1 MVVALIVINVLAFL
15 WELSLGAS
23 GQLDAAIEVLG
34 FVPRRFFGWEQ
45 AGGATL
51 DPWRFLPLLT
61 ANFLHGG
68 WLHIIGN
75 MWFLGVFGDN
85 VEDRLGH
92 LRFLLFYLLCG
103 ACSMLVQGAGGFPAR
118 GVPAIGA
125 SGAIAGV
132 LGAYLVLYPGARVRT
147 LVLALHRGPARGG
160 VPRRLVPRPADERDG
175 LARARA
181 RPSAA
186 AGVAWWA
193 HIGGFVVGMGLCV
206 LLEKGRGAPP
216 PARLDHPSATR
227 ALGVRAG
234 PGSAYRRHS
243 RGMASRAAARSRS
256 CSSSRAVFSW

>member
-1 MVVALIVINVLAFL
+1 LIFPLRDSPRPANWPVVVVAIIVINVVAFL
-15 WELSLGAS
+15 WELSLGP

-45 AGGATL
+45 AGGAPL

-92 LRFLLFYLLCG
+92 LRFVIFYLLCG
-103 ACSMLVQGAGGFPAR
+103 AASMLIQGLVVPGSR
-118 GVPAIGA
+118 VPAIGA

-132 LGAYLVLYPGARVRT
+132 LGAYLVLYPSARVRT
-147 LVLALHRGPARGG
+147 LVFIFIVDLPAVVFLG
-160 VPRRLVPRPADERDG
+160 VWFLTQLMNGSASLSPTAAE
-175 LARARA
+175 
-181 RPSAA
+181 AA

-206 LLEKGRGAPP
+206 LLRRAEVPRPRRDWTTRPPRG
-216 PARLDHPSATR
+216 LW
-227 ALGVRAG
+227 V
-234 PGSAYRRHS
+234 
-243 RGMASRAAARSRS
+243 
-256 CSSSRAVFSW
+256 

>member
-1 MVVALIVINVLAFL
+1 MVVATIVINVLVFF
-15 WELSLGAS
+15 WELSLAP

-45 AGGATL
+45 AGGAPL

-75 MWFLGVFGDN
+75 LWFLGVFGDN

-92 LRFLLFYLLCG
+92 LRFVVFYLLCG
-103 ACSMLVQGAGGFPAR
+103 ACSMLIQGLVVPGSR
-118 GVPAIGA
+118 VPAIGA

-132 LGAYLVLYPGARVRT
+132 LGAYLVLYPSARVRT
-147 LVLALHRGPARGG
+147 LVFIFIVDLPAVVFLG
-160 VPRRLVPRPADERDG
+160 VWFLTQLMNGSASLSPTAAE
-175 LARARA
+175 
-181 RPSAA
+181 AA

-206 LLEKGRGAPP
+206 LLRRTEAPRPRRDWTTRPPRG
-216 PARLDHPSATR
+216 LW
-227 ALGVRAG
+227 V
-234 PGSAYRRHS
+234 
-243 RGMASRAAARSRS
+243 
-256 CSSSRAVFSW
+256 

>member
-1 MVVALIVINVLAFL
+1 MVVAIIVINVLAFL

-92 LRFLLFYLLCG
+92 LRFVVFYLLCG
-103 ACSMLVQGAGGFPAR
+103 ACSMLVQGLAAPGSS
-118 GVPAIGA
+118 VPAIGA

-132 LGAYLVLYPGARVRT
+132 LGAYLVLYPSARVRT
-147 LVLALHRGPARGG
+147 LVLIFIVDLPA
-160 VPRRLVPRPADERDG
+160 VVFLG
-175 LARARA
+175 LWFLTQLMNGTASLSPTAA
-181 RPSAA
+181 EAA

-206 LLEKGRGAPP
+206 LLRRAEAPRPRRDWTTRPPRGLWVQGR
-216 PARLDHPSATR
+216 
-227 ALGVRAG
+227 
-234 PGSAYRRHS
+234 
-243 RGMASRAAARSRS
+243 
-256 CSSSRAVFSW
+256 

>member
-1 MVVALIVINVLAFL
+1 MVVAIIVINVLAFF

-92 LRFLLFYLLCG
+92 LRFVVFYLLCG
-103 ACSMLVQGAGGFPAR
+103 ASSMLVQGLVLPGSS
-118 GVPAIGA
+118 VPAIGA

-132 LGAYLVLYPGARVRT
+132 LGAYLVLYPSARVRT
-147 LVLALHRGPARGG
+147 LVVLFIVDLPA
-160 VPRRLVPRPADERDG
+160 VVFLG
-175 LARARA
+175 LWFLTQLMNGTASLSPTAA
-181 RPSAA
+181 EAA

-206 LLEKGRGAPP
+206 LLRRAEAPRPRRDWTTRPPRGLWVQGR
-216 PARLDHPSATR
+216 
-227 ALGVRAG
+227 
-234 PGSAYRRHS
+234 
-243 RGMASRAAARSRS
+243 
-256 CSSSRAVFSW
+256 

>member
-1 MVVALIVINVLAFL
+1 MVVAIIVINVVVFF
-15 WELSLGAS
+15 WELSLSPGE
-23 GQLDAAIEVLG
+23 LDAAIEMLG

-45 AGGATL
+45 AGGAPL

-92 LRFLLFYLLCG
+92 LRFVIFYLLCG
-103 ACSMLVQGAGGFPAR
+103 AASMVIQGLVLPGSR
-118 GVPAIGA
+118 VPAIGA

-132 LGAYLVLYPGARVRT
+132 LGAYLVLYPSARVRT
-147 LVLALHRGPARGG
+147 LVFIFIVDLPAVVFLG
-160 VPRRLVPRPADERDG
+160 VWFLTQLMNGSASLSPTAAE
-175 LARARA
+175 
-181 RPSAA
+181 AA

-206 LLEKGRGAPP
+206 LLRRAEPPRPRRDWTTRPPRG
-216 PARLDHPSATR
+216 LW
-227 ALGVRAG
+227 V
-234 PGSAYRRHS
+234 
-243 RGMASRAAARSRS
+243 
-256 CSSSRAVFSW
+256 